1 MVLASPSGR
10 MIDEKN
16 VDAKLS
22 HVDPELRAAALQ
34 VLSQP
39 SMPMTRANLAQ
50 IRTLWVP
57 PPLLPAPEVRLLTT
71 PGPRGAPDVRVEL
84 IGAKPS
90 GPARPAIL
98 HIHGGGF
105 VSGRARN
112 LTAFCQQL
120 ASEFDCVVVNVD
132 YRLAPETPYPGPV
145 EDNYAALTWL
155 HRQASSLGVDPG
167 RIVVMGESAGGG
179 HAALLTL
186 LARDRGQVPIRSQIL
201 LYPMLDDRTG
211 STRAPPTH
219 VGTIGWDAPANRLGW
234 ESFLGGAAGG
244 SRVPAGASPA
254 RVADL
259 SRLPPTFIGV
269 GDIDLFVEENFDFAR
284 RLVLAGVATEMVVV
298 PGAFHAFDFVA
309 PEARV
314 SRDFTQ
320 AWKAALKT
328 AFTPD
333 AGST

>member
-1 MVLASPSGR
+1 MSRSILGAELIAEPSGR
-10 MIDEKN
+10 AD
-16 VDAKLS
+16 LS

-34 VLSQP
+34 VLSEP
-39 SMPMTRANLAQ
+39 SAPMTRANLAE
-50 IRTLWVP
+50 IRALWVP
-57 PPLLPAPEVRLLTT
+57 PPPLPTPEVNLLTV
-71 PGPRGAPDVRVEL
+71 PGQRGGPDVPVEL
-84 IGAKPS
+84 IGAAPK
-90 GPARPAIL
+90 GQRRPAIL

-145 EDNYAALTWL
+145 EDNYAALVWL
-155 HRQASSLGVDPG
+155 NREAPRLGVDPG

-179 HAALLTL
+179 HAAILTL
-186 LARDRGQVPIRSQIL
+186 LARDRGEVPVRGQIL

-211 STRAPPTH
+211 ATRMPPPH
-219 VGTIGWDAPANRLGW
+219 VGTIGWNAAANRFGW
-234 ESFLGGAAGG
+234 ESFLGGEA
-244 SRVPAGASPA
+244 AGASPA

-284 RLVLAGVATEMVVV
+284 RLVLAGVPTELVVV

-309 PEARV
+309 PQAGV
-314 SRDFTQ
+314 SRDFTR
-320 AWKAALKT
+320 AWKAALTT
-328 AFTPD
+328 AFT
-333 AGST
+333 A

>member
-1 MVLASPSGR
+1 MLAIPPGTP
-10 MIDEKN
+10 IADEGAHP
-16 VDAKLS
+16 DLS

-34 VLSQP
+34 ILSQP
-39 SMPMTRANLAQ
+39 SAPMTRANLSE
-50 IRTLWVP
+50 IRGLWVP
-57 PPLLPAPEVRLLTT
+57 PPLLPAPEVKLLTT

-84 IGAKPS
+84 IGTEPT
-90 GPARPAIL
+90 GQPRPAIL

-105 VSGRARN
+105 VSGKARN

-132 YRLAPETPYPGPV
+132 YRLAPEIPYPGAV
-145 EDNYAALTWL
+145 EDNYAALSWL
-155 HRQASSLGVDPG
+155 HRDARRLGVDPQ

-179 HAALLTL
+179 HAAILTL
-186 LARDRGQVPIRSQIL
+186 LARDRGEVPVRSQIL

-211 STRAPPTH
+211 ATRAPPSH
-219 VGTIGWDAPANRLGW
+219 IGTIGWGAAANRFGW
-234 ESFLGGAAGG
+234 DSFLGGAAG
-244 SRVPAGASPA
+244 RARIPAGASPA

-269 GDIDLFVEENFDFAR
+269 GDIDLFVEESFDYAR
-284 RLVLAGVATEMVVV
+284 RLVLAGVPTELVVV

-314 SRDFTQ
+314 SRDFTR

-328 AFTPD
+328 AF
-333 AGST
+333 AA